1 MSEITETAEG
11 FTIVS
16 QSNYHIYNQTA
27 HHDICRR
34 VR

>member
-16 QSNYHIYNQTA
+16 QSNYHIYDQHITTSA
-27 HHDICRR
+27 DE
-34 VR
+34 